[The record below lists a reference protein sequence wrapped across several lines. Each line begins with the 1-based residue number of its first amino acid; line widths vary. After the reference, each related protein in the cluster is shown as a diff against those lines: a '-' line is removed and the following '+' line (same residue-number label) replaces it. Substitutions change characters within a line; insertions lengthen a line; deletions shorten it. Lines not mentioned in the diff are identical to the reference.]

1 MHERTVLVLIFE
13 FFIINSIIRYK
24 SQKIY
29 YTVYYRTQFQ
39 IPCFC
44 DILFPMAQIIPV
56 ASGKGGVGKSLLSAN
71 LAIALGQQ
79 GKTVVLVDL
88 DLGASN
94 LHLVIGLRPGTASL
108 GSWFTEK
115 SEFKDIIQPTDYQN
129 VSFIAGDSQIPDLTS
144 LKYSQKVKLMR
155 NLKNINADYVILD
168 LGAGTHQFILD
179 MFLLSPQGII
189 VSAPAVTATLN
200 GYLFLKNAC
209 FRLLYTTFKRG
220 TPGRNYIDQIKKD
233 PKAMQKLYIPQLV
246 QQLSQV
252 DPETTQLFVNRMN
265 QFRPRLVM
273 NMVED
278 PKDADRASRIKTS
291 CNQYLGLEI
300 EYLGIMFRDMLQDK
314 ALASQ
319 LPVVVYKP
327 QSVLG
332 QGIYRIADKVIAAQ
346 PRQFDTVF
354 DAETING
361 DHFNDVEEEASEDY
375 NFKLSGI
382 DDLVSGGSLTPGEM
396 AEMIKAQTYELTQ
409 LKKENQLLRSKL
421 LQASQQGFKV

>member
-1 MHERTVLVLIFE
+1 M
-13 FFIINSIIRYK
+13 S
-24 SQKIY
+24 
-29 YTVYYRTQFQ
+29 
-39 IPCFC
+39 
-44 DILFPMAQIIPV
+44 QIIPV

-79 GKTVVLVDL
+79 GKKVVLVDL

-94 LHLVIGLRPGTASL
+94 LHLVIGQKPGAASL

-115 SEFKDIIQPTDYQN
+115 SDFKDIIQQTDYQN

-144 LKYSQKVKLMR
+144 LKHVQKVRLIR
-155 NLKNINADYVILD
+155 NLKNIDTDYIILD

-179 MFLLSPQGII
+179 MFLLSPQGIV

-200 GYLFLKNAC
+200 GYLFLKNAT

-220 TPGRNYIDQIKKD
+220 TPGRAYLDNLKKD
-233 PKAMQKLYIPQLV
+233 SATMQKLYIPNLIQYLANC
-246 QQLSQV
+246 
-252 DPETTQLFVNRMN
+252 DPTNTQIFISRMQ

-273 NMVED
+273 NMIED
-278 PKDADRASRIKTS
+278 PKDADRAQRIKSS

-300 EYLGIMFRDMLQDK
+300 EYLGLMYRDMLQDK

-332 QGIYRIADKVIAAQ
+332 QAIYRIADKIISTV
-346 PRQFDTVF
+346 PHQFD
-354 DAETING
+354 AA
-361 DHFNDVEEEASEDY
+361 FNPDSFSTDNFQLVEEDAAEDY
-375 NFKLSGI
+375 NLKLSGI
-382 DDLVSGGSLTPGEM
+382 DDIVSSGTLSMGEL
-396 AEMIKAQTYELTQ
+396 AEMIKTQQYEINQ
-409 LKKENQLLRSKL
+409 LKKENNLLKSKL
-421 LQASQQGFKV
+421 VKASEQGFRI

>member
-1 MHERTVLVLIFE
+1 M
-13 FFIINSIIRYK
+13 S
-24 SQKIY
+24 
-29 YTVYYRTQFQ
+29 
-39 IPCFC
+39 
-44 DILFPMAQIIPV
+44 QIIPI

-79 GKTVVLVDL
+79 GKRVVLIDL

-94 LHLVIGLRPGTASL
+94 LHLVIGQRPGSASL

-115 SEFKDIIQPTDYQN
+115 TDFKDIIQPTDYQN

-144 LKYSQKVKLMR
+144 LKHVQKVKLIR
-155 NLKNINADYVILD
+155 NIKNIDCDYVILD

-200 GYLFLKNAC
+200 GYLFLKNAV

-220 TPGRNYIDQIKKD
+220 TPGRAYLDEIKKD
-233 PKAMQKLYIPQLV
+233 SQAMQKLYIPQLI
-246 QQLSQV
+246 QGLAKT
-252 DPETTQLFVNRMN
+252 DPNTTQVFISRMQ

-273 NMVED
+273 NMIED
-278 PKDADRASRIKTS
+278 PKDADRAQRIKAS

-300 EYLGIMFRDMLQDK
+300 EYLGLMFRDLLQDK

-332 QGIYRIADKVIAAQ
+332 QAVYRIADKVIST
-346 PRQFDTVF
+346 PPHQFDADF
-354 DAETING
+354 NPDSFNG
-361 DHFNDVEEEASEDY
+361 DNFQEAEEEANDDY

-382 DDLVSGGSLTPGEM
+382 DDLVSGGSLTVSEL
-396 AEMIKAQTYELTQ
+396 AEMIKTQQYELTQ
-409 LKKENQLLRSKL
+409 LRKENNLLKSKL
-421 LQASQQGFKV
+421 LKAAEQGYRI

>member
-1 MHERTVLVLIFE
+1 M
-13 FFIINSIIRYK
+13 S
-24 SQKIY
+24 
-29 YTVYYRTQFQ
+29 
-39 IPCFC
+39 
-44 DILFPMAQIIPV
+44 QIIPI

-79 GKTVVLVDL
+79 GKKVVLVDL

-94 LHLVIGLRPGTASL
+94 LHLVIGQKPGAASL

-115 SEFKDIIQPTDYQN
+115 SDFKDIIQQTDYQN

-144 LKYSQKVKLMR
+144 LKHVQKVRLIR
-155 NLKNINADYVILD
+155 NLKNIDTDYIILD

-179 MFLLSPQGII
+179 MFLLSPQGIV

-200 GYLFLKNAC
+200 GYLFLKNAT

-220 TPGRNYIDQIKKD
+220 TPGRAYLDNLKKD
-233 PKAMQKLYIPQLV
+233 SATMQKLYIPNLIQFLANC
-246 QQLSQV
+246 
-252 DPETTQLFVNRMN
+252 DPANTQIFISRMQ

-273 NMVED
+273 NMIED
-278 PKDADRASRIKTS
+278 PKDADRAQRIKSS

-300 EYLGIMFRDMLQDK
+300 EYLGLMYRDMLQDK

-332 QGIYRIADKVIAAQ
+332 QAIYRIADKIISTI
-346 PRQFDTVF
+346 PHQFDAAFNPDSFSTDNF
-354 DAETING
+354 QLAEEDA
-361 DHFNDVEEEASEDY
+361 AEDY
-375 NFKLSGI
+375 NLKLSGI
-382 DDLVSGGSLTPGEM
+382 DDIVSSGSLSMGEL
-396 AEMIKAQTYELTQ
+396 AEMIKTQQYEINQ
-409 LKKENQLLRSKL
+409 LRKENNLLKSKL
-421 LQASQQGFKV
+421 VKASEQGFRI

>member
-1 MHERTVLVLIFE
+1 M
-13 FFIINSIIRYK
+13 S
-24 SQKIY
+24 
-29 YTVYYRTQFQ
+29 
-39 IPCFC
+39 
-44 DILFPMAQIIPV
+44 QIIPV

-79 GKTVVLVDL
+79 GKKVVLVDL

-94 LHLVIGLRPGTASL
+94 LHLVIGQKPGAASL

-115 SEFKDIIQPTDYQN
+115 SDFKDIIQQTDYQN

-144 LKYSQKVKLMR
+144 LKHVQKVRLIR
-155 NLKNINADYVILD
+155 NLKNIDTDYIILD

-179 MFLLSPQGII
+179 MFLLSPQGIV

-200 GYLFLKNAC
+200 GYLFLKNAT

-220 TPGRNYIDQIKKD
+220 TPGRAYLDNLKKD
-233 PKAMQKLYIPQLV
+233 SATMQKLYIPNLIQFLANC
-246 QQLSQV
+246 
-252 DPETTQLFVNRMN
+252 DPSNTQIFISRMQ

-273 NMVED
+273 NMIED
-278 PKDADRASRIKTS
+278 PKDADRAQRIKSS

-300 EYLGIMFRDMLQDK
+300 EYLGLMYRDMLQDK

-332 QGIYRIADKVIAAQ
+332 QAIYRIADKIISTV
-346 PRQFDTVF
+346 PHQFDAAFNPDSFSTDNF
-354 DAETING
+354 QLAEEDA
-361 DHFNDVEEEASEDY
+361 AEDY
-375 NFKLSGI
+375 NLKLSGI
-382 DDLVSGGSLTPGEM
+382 DDIVSSGTLSMCEL
-396 AEMIKAQTYELTQ
+396 AEMIKTQQYEINQ
-409 LKKENQLLRSKL
+409 LKKENNLLKSKL
-421 LQASQQGFKV
+421 VKASEQGFRI

>member
-1 MHERTVLVLIFE
+1 M
-13 FFIINSIIRYK
+13 S
-24 SQKIY
+24 
-29 YTVYYRTQFQ
+29 
-39 IPCFC
+39 
-44 DILFPMAQIIPV
+44 QIIPV

-79 GKTVVLVDL
+79 GKKVVLADL

-94 LHLVIGLRPGTASL
+94 LHLVIGQKPGAASL

-115 SEFKDIIQPTDYQN
+115 SDFKDIIQQTDYQN

-144 LKYSQKVKLMR
+144 LKHVQKVRLIR
-155 NLKNINADYVILD
+155 NLKNIDTDYIILD

-179 MFLLSPQGII
+179 MFLLSPQGIV

-200 GYLFLKNAC
+200 GYLFLKNAT

-220 TPGRNYIDQIKKD
+220 TPGRAYLDNLKKD
-233 PKAMQKLYIPQLV
+233 SATMQKLYIPNLIQFLANC
-246 QQLSQV
+246 
-252 DPETTQLFVNRMN
+252 DPTTTQIFISRMQ

-273 NMVED
+273 NMIED
-278 PKDADRASRIKTS
+278 PKDADRAQRIKSS

-300 EYLGIMFRDMLQDK
+300 EYLGLMYRDMLQDK

-332 QGIYRIADKVIAAQ
+332 QAIYRIADKIISTV
-346 PRQFDTVF
+346 PHQFDAAFNPDSFSTDNF
-354 DAETING
+354 QLAEEDA
-361 DHFNDVEEEASEDY
+361 AEDY
-375 NFKLSGI
+375 NLKLSGI
-382 DDLVSGGSLTPGEM
+382 DDIVSSGTLSMGEL
-396 AEMIKAQTYELTQ
+396 AEMIKTQQYEINQ
-409 LKKENQLLRSKL
+409 LKKENNLLKSKL
-421 LQASQQGFKV
+421 VKASEQGFRI

>member
-1 MHERTVLVLIFE
+1 M
-13 FFIINSIIRYK
+13 
-24 SQKIY
+24 
-29 YTVYYRTQFQ
+29 
-39 IPCFC
+39 
-44 DILFPMAQIIPV
+44 QIIPV

-79 GKTVVLVDL
+79 GKKVVLVDL

-94 LHLVIGLRPGTASL
+94 LHLVIGQKPGAASL

-115 SEFKDIIQPTDYQN
+115 SDFKDIIQQTDYQN

-144 LKYSQKVKLMR
+144 LKHVQKVRLIR
-155 NLKNINADYVILD
+155 NLKNIDTDYIILD

-179 MFLLSPQGII
+179 MFLLSPQGIV

-200 GYLFLKNAC
+200 GYLFLKNAT

-220 TPGRNYIDQIKKD
+220 TPGRAYLDNLKKD
-233 PKAMQKLYIPQLV
+233 SATMQKLYIPNLIQFLANC
-246 QQLSQV
+246 
-252 DPETTQLFVNRMN
+252 DPTNTQIFISRMQ

-273 NMVED
+273 NMIED
-278 PKDADRASRIKTS
+278 PKDADRAQRIKSS

-300 EYLGIMFRDMLQDK
+300 EYLGLMYRDMLQDK

-332 QGIYRIADKVIAAQ
+332 QAIYRIADKIIS
-346 PRQFDTVF
+346 TVPHQF
-354 DAETING
+354 DAE
-361 DHFNDVEEEASEDY
+361 FNPDSFSNDNFQLAEEDATEDY
-375 NFKLSGI
+375 NLKLSGI
-382 DDLVSGGSLTPGEM
+382 DDLVSSGSLSIGEL
-396 AEMIKAQTYELTQ
+396 AEMIKTQQYEINQ
-409 LKKENQLLRSKL
+409 LRKENNLLKSKL
-421 LQASQQGFKV
+421 VKASEQGFRI

>member
-1 MHERTVLVLIFE
+1 M
-13 FFIINSIIRYK
+13 S
-24 SQKIY
+24 
-29 YTVYYRTQFQ
+29 
-39 IPCFC
+39 
-44 DILFPMAQIIPV
+44 QIIPV

-79 GKTVVLVDL
+79 GKKVVLVDL

-94 LHLVIGLRPGTASL
+94 LHLVIGQKPGAASL

-115 SEFKDIIQPTDYQN
+115 SDFKDIIQQTDYQN

-144 LKYSQKVKLMR
+144 LKHVQKVRLIR
-155 NLKNINADYVILD
+155 NLKNIETDYIILD

-179 MFLLSPQGII
+179 MFLLSPQGIV

-200 GYLFLKNAC
+200 GYLFLKNAT

-220 TPGRNYIDQIKKD
+220 TPGRAYLDNLKKD
-233 PKAMQKLYIPQLV
+233 SATMQKLYIPNLIQFLANC
-246 QQLSQV
+246 
-252 DPETTQLFVNRMN
+252 DPTNTQIFISRMQ

-273 NMVED
+273 NMIED
-278 PKDADRASRIKTS
+278 PKDADRAQRIKSS

-300 EYLGIMFRDMLQDK
+300 EYLGLMYRDMLQDK

-332 QGIYRIADKVIAAQ
+332 QAIYRIADKIISTV
-346 PRQFDTVF
+346 PHQFDAAF
-354 DAETING
+354 NPDSFSNDNFQLAEEDAT
-361 DHFNDVEEEASEDY
+361 EDY
-375 NFKLSGI
+375 NLKLSGI
-382 DDLVSGGSLTPGEM
+382 DDLVSSGSLSIGEL
-396 AEMIKAQTYELTQ
+396 AEMIKTQQYEINQ
-409 LKKENQLLRSKL
+409 LRKENNLLKSKL
-421 LQASQQGFKV
+421 VKASEQGFRI

>member
-1 MHERTVLVLIFE
+1 M
-13 FFIINSIIRYK
+13 S
-24 SQKIY
+24 
-29 YTVYYRTQFQ
+29 
-39 IPCFC
+39 
-44 DILFPMAQIIPV
+44 QIIPV

-79 GKTVVLVDL
+79 GKKVVLVDL

-94 LHLVIGLRPGTASL
+94 LHLVIGQKPGAASL

-115 SEFKDIIQPTDYQN
+115 SDFKEIIQQTDYQN

-144 LKYSQKVKLMR
+144 LKHVQKVRLIR
-155 NLKNINADYVILD
+155 NLKNIDTDYIILD

-179 MFLLSPQGII
+179 MFLLSPQGIV

-200 GYLFLKNAC
+200 GYLFLKNAT

-220 TPGRNYIDQIKKD
+220 TPGRAYLDNLKKD
-233 PKAMQKLYIPQLV
+233 SATMQKLYIPNLIQFLANC
-246 QQLSQV
+246 
-252 DPETTQLFVNRMN
+252 DPTNTQIFISRMQ

-273 NMVED
+273 NMIED
-278 PKDADRASRIKTS
+278 PKDADRAQRIKSS

-300 EYLGIMFRDMLQDK
+300 EYLGLMYRDMLQDK

-332 QGIYRIADKVIAAQ
+332 QAIYRIADKIISTV
-346 PRQFDTVF
+346 PHQFDAAF
-354 DAETING
+354 NPDSFSSDNFQLAEEDAT
-361 DHFNDVEEEASEDY
+361 EDY
-375 NFKLSGI
+375 NLKLSGI
-382 DDLVSGGSLTPGEM
+382 DDLVSSGSLSIGEL
-396 AEMIKAQTYELTQ
+396 AEMIKTQQYEINQ
-409 LKKENQLLRSKL
+409 LRKENNLLKSKL
-421 LQASQQGFKV
+421 VKASEQGFRI

>member
-1 MHERTVLVLIFE
+1 M
-13 FFIINSIIRYK
+13 S
-24 SQKIY
+24 
-29 YTVYYRTQFQ
+29 
-39 IPCFC
+39 
-44 DILFPMAQIIPV
+44 QIIPV

-79 GKTVVLVDL
+79 GKKVVLADL

-94 LHLVIGLRPGTASL
+94 LHLVIGQKPGAASL

-115 SEFKDIIQPTDYQN
+115 SDFKDIIQQTDYQN

-144 LKYSQKVKLMR
+144 LKHVQKVRLIR
-155 NLKNINADYVILD
+155 NLKNIDTDYIILD

-179 MFLLSPQGII
+179 MFLLSPQGIV

-200 GYLFLKNAC
+200 GYLFLKNAT

-220 TPGRNYIDQIKKD
+220 TPGRAYLDNLKKD
-233 PKAMQKLYIPQLV
+233 SATMQKLYIPNLIQALANC
-246 QQLSQV
+246 
-252 DPETTQLFVNRMN
+252 DPANTQIFISRMQ

-273 NMVED
+273 NMIED
-278 PKDADRASRIKTS
+278 PKDADRAQRIKSS

-300 EYLGIMFRDMLQDK
+300 EYLGLMYRDMLQDK

-332 QGIYRIADKVIAAQ
+332 QAIYRIADKIISTV
-346 PRQFDTVF
+346 PHQFDAAFNPDSFSTDNF
-354 DAETING
+354 QLAEEDA
-361 DHFNDVEEEASEDY
+361 AEDY
-375 NFKLSGI
+375 NLKLSGI
-382 DDLVSGGSLTPGEM
+382 DDIVSSGTLSMGEL
-396 AEMIKAQTYELTQ
+396 AEMIKTQQYEINQ
-409 LKKENQLLRSKL
+409 LKKENNLLKSKL
-421 LQASQQGFKV
+421 VKASEQGFRI

>member
-1 MHERTVLVLIFE
+1 M
-13 FFIINSIIRYK
+13 S
-24 SQKIY
+24 
-29 YTVYYRTQFQ
+29 
-39 IPCFC
+39 
-44 DILFPMAQIIPV
+44 QIIPV

-79 GKTVVLVDL
+79 GKKVVLVDL

-94 LHLVIGLRPGTASL
+94 LHLVIGQKPGAASL

-115 SEFKDIIQPTDYQN
+115 SDFKDIIQQTDYQN

-144 LKYSQKVKLMR
+144 LKHVQKVRLIR
-155 NLKNINADYVILD
+155 NLKNIDTDYIILD

-179 MFLLSPQGII
+179 MFLLSPQGIV

-200 GYLFLKNAC
+200 GYLFLKNAT

-220 TPGRNYIDQIKKD
+220 TPGRAYLDNLKKD
-233 PKAMQKLYIPQLV
+233 SATMQKLYIPNLIQFLANC
-246 QQLSQV
+246 
-252 DPETTQLFVNRMN
+252 DPTNTQIFISRMQ

-273 NMVED
+273 NMIED
-278 PKDADRASRIKTS
+278 PKDAERAQRIKSS

-300 EYLGIMFRDMLQDK
+300 EYLGLMYRDMLQDK

-332 QGIYRIADKVIAAQ
+332 QAIYRIADKIIS
-346 PRQFDTVF
+346 TVPHQF
-354 DAETING
+354 DAE
-361 DHFNDVEEEASEDY
+361 FNPDSFSNDNFQLAEEDATEDY
-375 NFKLSGI
+375 NLKLSGI
-382 DDLVSGGSLTPGEM
+382 DDLVSSGSLSIGEL
-396 AEMIKAQTYELTQ
+396 AEMIKTQQYEINQ
-409 LKKENQLLRSKL
+409 LRKENNLLKSKL
-421 LQASQQGFKV
+421 VKASEQGFRI

>member
-1 MHERTVLVLIFE
+1 M
-13 FFIINSIIRYK
+13 S
-24 SQKIY
+24 
-29 YTVYYRTQFQ
+29 
-39 IPCFC
+39 
-44 DILFPMAQIIPV
+44 QIIPV

-79 GKTVVLVDL
+79 GKKVVLADL

-94 LHLVIGLRPGTASL
+94 LHLVIGQKPGAASL

-115 SEFKDIIQPTDYQN
+115 SDFKDIIQQTDYQN

-144 LKYSQKVKLMR
+144 LKHVQKVRLIR
-155 NLKNINADYVILD
+155 NLKNIDTDYIILD

-179 MFLLSPQGII
+179 MFLLSPQGIV

-200 GYLFLKNAC
+200 GYLFLKNAT

-220 TPGRNYIDQIKKD
+220 TPGRAYLDNLKKD
-233 PKAMQKLYIPQLV
+233 SATMQKLYIPNLIQFLANC
-246 QQLSQV
+246 
-252 DPETTQLFVNRMN
+252 DPSNTQIFISRMQ

-273 NMVED
+273 NMIED
-278 PKDADRASRIKTS
+278 PKDAERAQRIKSS

-300 EYLGIMFRDMLQDK
+300 EYLGLMYRDMLQDK

-332 QGIYRIADKVIAAQ
+332 QAIYRIADKIISTV
-346 PRQFDTVF
+346 PHQFDAAFNPDSFSTDNF
-354 DAETING
+354 QLAEEDA
-361 DHFNDVEEEASEDY
+361 AEDY
-375 NFKLSGI
+375 NLKLSGI
-382 DDLVSGGSLTPGEM
+382 DDIVSSGTLSMGEL
-396 AEMIKAQTYELTQ
+396 AEMIKTQQYEINQ
-409 LKKENQLLRSKL
+409 LKKENNLLKSKL
-421 LQASQQGFKV
+421 VKASEQGFRI

>member
-1 MHERTVLVLIFE
+1 M
-13 FFIINSIIRYK
+13 S
-24 SQKIY
+24 
-29 YTVYYRTQFQ
+29 
-39 IPCFC
+39 
-44 DILFPMAQIIPV
+44 QIIPV

-79 GKTVVLVDL
+79 EKKVVLVDL

-94 LHLVIGLRPGTASL
+94 LHLVIGQKPGAASL

-115 SEFKDIIQPTDYQN
+115 SDFKDIIQQTDYQN

-144 LKYSQKVKLMR
+144 LKHVQKVRLIR
-155 NLKNINADYVILD
+155 NLKNIDTDYIILD

-179 MFLLSPQGII
+179 MFLLSPQGIV

-200 GYLFLKNAC
+200 GYLFLKNAT

-220 TPGRNYIDQIKKD
+220 TPGRAYLDNLKKD
-233 PKAMQKLYIPQLV
+233 SATMQKLYIPNLIQALANC
-246 QQLSQV
+246 
-252 DPETTQLFVNRMN
+252 DPANTQIFISRMQ

-273 NMVED
+273 NMIED
-278 PKDADRASRIKTS
+278 PKDADRAQRIKSS

-300 EYLGIMFRDMLQDK
+300 EYLGLMYRDMLQDK

-332 QGIYRIADKVIAAQ
+332 QAIYRIADKIISTV
-346 PRQFDTVF
+346 PHQFDAAF
-354 DAETING
+354 NPDSFSNDNFQLAEEDA
-361 DHFNDVEEEASEDY
+361 AEDY
-375 NFKLSGI
+375 NLKLSGI
-382 DDLVSGGSLTPGEM
+382 DDLVSSGSLSIGEL
-396 AEMIKAQTYELTQ
+396 AEMIKTQQYEINQ
-409 LKKENQLLRSKL
+409 LRKENNLLKSKL
-421 LQASQQGFKV
+421 VKASEQGIRI

>member
-1 MHERTVLVLIFE
+1 M
-13 FFIINSIIRYK
+13 S
-24 SQKIY
+24 
-29 YTVYYRTQFQ
+29 
-39 IPCFC
+39 
-44 DILFPMAQIIPV
+44 QIIPV

-79 GKTVVLVDL
+79 GKKVVLVDL

-94 LHLVIGLRPGTASL
+94 LHLVIGQKPGAASL

-115 SEFKDIIQPTDYQN
+115 SDFKDIIQQTDYQN

-144 LKYSQKVKLMR
+144 LKHVQKVRLIR
-155 NLKNINADYVILD
+155 NLKNIDTDYIILD

-179 MFLLSPQGII
+179 MFLLSPQGIV

-200 GYLFLKNAC
+200 GYLFLKNAT

-220 TPGRNYIDQIKKD
+220 TPGRAYLDNLKKD
-233 PKAMQKLYIPQLV
+233 SATMQKLYIPNLIQFLANC
-246 QQLSQV
+246 
-252 DPETTQLFVNRMN
+252 DPTNTQIFISRMQ

-273 NMVED
+273 NMIED
-278 PKDADRASRIKTS
+278 PKDADRAQRIKSS

-300 EYLGIMFRDMLQDK
+300 EYLGLMYRDMLQDK

-332 QGIYRIADKVIAAQ
+332 QAIYRIADKIIS
-346 PRQFDTVF
+346 TVPHQF
-354 DAETING
+354 DAE
-361 DHFNDVEEEASEDY
+361 FNPDSFSSDNFQLAEEDATEDY
-375 NFKLSGI
+375 NLKLSGI
-382 DDLVSGGSLTPGEM
+382 DDLVSSGSLSIGEL
-396 AEMIKAQTYELTQ
+396 AEMIKTQQYEINQ
-409 LKKENQLLRSKL
+409 LRKENNLLKSKL
-421 LQASQQGFKV
+421 VKASEQGFRI

>member
-1 MHERTVLVLIFE
+1 M
-13 FFIINSIIRYK
+13 S
-24 SQKIY
+24 
-29 YTVYYRTQFQ
+29 
-39 IPCFC
+39 
-44 DILFPMAQIIPV
+44 QIIPV

-79 GKTVVLVDL
+79 GKKVVLVDL

-94 LHLVIGLRPGTASL
+94 LHLVIGQKPGAASL

-115 SEFKDIIQPTDYQN
+115 SDFKDIIQQTDYQN

-144 LKYSQKVKLMR
+144 LKHVQKVRLIR
-155 NLKNINADYVILD
+155 NLKNIDTDYIILD

-179 MFLLSPQGII
+179 MFLLSPQGIV

-200 GYLFLKNAC
+200 GYLFLKNAT

-220 TPGRNYIDQIKKD
+220 TPGRAYLDNLKKD
-233 PKAMQKLYIPQLV
+233 SATMQKLYIPNLIQALANC
-246 QQLSQV
+246 
-252 DPETTQLFVNRMN
+252 DPANTQIFISRMQ

-273 NMVED
+273 NMIED
-278 PKDADRASRIKTS
+278 PKDADRAQRIKSS

-300 EYLGIMFRDMLQDK
+300 EYLGLMYRDMLQDK

-332 QGIYRIADKVIAAQ
+332 QAIYRIADKIISTV
-346 PRQFDTVF
+346 PHQFDAAF
-354 DAETING
+354 NPDSFSNDNFQLAEEDA
-361 DHFNDVEEEASEDY
+361 AEDY
-375 NFKLSGI
+375 NLKLSGI
-382 DDLVSGGSLTPGEM
+382 DDLVSSGSLSIGEL
-396 AEMIKAQTYELTQ
+396 AEMIKTQQYEINQ
-409 LKKENQLLRSKL
+409 LRKENNLLKSKL
-421 LQASQQGFKV
+421 VKASEQGFRI

>member
-1 MHERTVLVLIFE
+1 M
-13 FFIINSIIRYK
+13 S
-24 SQKIY
+24 
-29 YTVYYRTQFQ
+29 
-39 IPCFC
+39 
-44 DILFPMAQIIPV
+44 QIIPV

-79 GKTVVLVDL
+79 GKKVVLVDL

-94 LHLVIGLRPGTASL
+94 LHLVIGQKPGAASL

-115 SEFKDIIQPTDYQN
+115 SDFKDLIQQTDYQN

-144 LKYSQKVKLMR
+144 LKHVQKVRLIR
-155 NLKNINADYVILD
+155 NLKNIDTDYIILD

-179 MFLLSPQGII
+179 MFLLSPQGIV

-200 GYLFLKNAC
+200 GYLFLKNAT

-220 TPGRNYIDQIKKD
+220 TPGRAYLDNLKKD
-233 PKAMQKLYIPQLV
+233 SATMQKLYIPNLIQFLANC
-246 QQLSQV
+246 
-252 DPETTQLFVNRMN
+252 DPANTQIFISRMQ

-273 NMVED
+273 NMIED
-278 PKDADRASRIKTS
+278 PKDAERAQRIKSS

-300 EYLGIMFRDMLQDK
+300 EYLGLMYRDMLQDK

-332 QGIYRIADKVIAAQ
+332 QAIYRIADKIIS
-346 PRQFDTVF
+346 TVPHQF
-354 DAETING
+354 DAE
-361 DHFNDVEEEASEDY
+361 FNPDSFSNDNFQLAEEDATEDY
-375 NFKLSGI
+375 NLKLSGI
-382 DDLVSGGSLTPGEM
+382 DDLVSSGSLSIGEL
-396 AEMIKAQTYELTQ
+396 AEMIKTQQYEINQ
-409 LKKENQLLRSKL
+409 LRKENNLLKSKL
-421 LQASQQGFKV
+421 VKASEQGFRI

>member
-1 MHERTVLVLIFE
+1 M
-13 FFIINSIIRYK
+13 S
-24 SQKIY
+24 
-29 YTVYYRTQFQ
+29 
-39 IPCFC
+39 
-44 DILFPMAQIIPV
+44 QIIPI

-79 GKTVVLVDL
+79 GKKVVLVDL

-94 LHLVIGLRPGTASL
+94 LHLVIGQKPGAASL

-115 SEFKDIIQPTDYQN
+115 SDFKDIIQQTDYQN

-144 LKYSQKVKLMR
+144 LKHVQKVRLIR
-155 NLKNINADYVILD
+155 NLKNIDTDYIILD

-179 MFLLSPQGII
+179 MFLLSPQGIV

-200 GYLFLKNAC
+200 GYLFLKNAT

-220 TPGRNYIDQIKKD
+220 TPGRAYLDNLKKD
-233 PKAMQKLYIPQLV
+233 SATMQKLYIPNLIQSLANC
-246 QQLSQV
+246 
-252 DPETTQLFVNRMN
+252 DPANTQIFISRMQ

-273 NMVED
+273 NMIED
-278 PKDADRASRIKTS
+278 PKDADRAQRIKSS

-300 EYLGIMFRDMLQDK
+300 EYLGLMYRDMLQDK

-332 QGIYRIADKVIAAQ
+332 QAIYRIADKIISTI
-346 PRQFDTVF
+346 PHQFDAAFNPDSFSTDNF
-354 DAETING
+354 QLAEEDA
-361 DHFNDVEEEASEDY
+361 AEDY
-375 NFKLSGI
+375 NLKLSGI
-382 DDLVSGGSLTPGEM
+382 DDIVSSGSLSMGEL
-396 AEMIKAQTYELTQ
+396 AEMIKTQQYEINQ
-409 LKKENQLLRSKL
+409 LRKENNLLKSKL
-421 LQASQQGFKV
+421 VKASEQGFRI

>member
-1 MHERTVLVLIFE
+1 M
-13 FFIINSIIRYK
+13 S
-24 SQKIY
+24 
-29 YTVYYRTQFQ
+29 
-39 IPCFC
+39 
-44 DILFPMAQIIPV
+44 QIIPV

-79 GKTVVLVDL
+79 GKKVVLVDL

-94 LHLVIGLRPGTASL
+94 LHLVIGQKPGAASL

-115 SEFKDIIQPTDYQN
+115 SDFKDIIQQTDYQN

-144 LKYSQKVKLMR
+144 LKHVQKVRLIR
-155 NLKNINADYVILD
+155 NLKNIDTDYIILD

-179 MFLLSPQGII
+179 MFLLSPQGIV

-200 GYLFLKNAC
+200 GYLFLKNAT

-220 TPGRNYIDQIKKD
+220 TPGRAYLDNLKKD
-233 PKAMQKLYIPQLV
+233 SATMQKLYIPNLIQFLANC
-246 QQLSQV
+246 
-252 DPETTQLFVNRMN
+252 DPTNTQIFISRMQ

-273 NMVED
+273 NMIED
-278 PKDADRASRIKTS
+278 PKDADRAQRIKSS

-300 EYLGIMFRDMLQDK
+300 EYLGLMYRDMLQDK

-332 QGIYRIADKVIAAQ
+332 QAIYRIADKIISTV
-346 PRQFDTVF
+346 PHQFD
-354 DAETING
+354 AA
-361 DHFNDVEEEASEDY
+361 FNPDSFSTDNFQLVEEDAAEDY
-375 NFKLSGI
+375 NLKLSGI
-382 DDLVSGGSLTPGEM
+382 DDIVSSGTLSMGEL
-396 AEMIKAQTYELTQ
+396 AEMIKTQQYEINQ
-409 LKKENQLLRSKL
+409 LKKENNLLKSKL
-421 LQASQQGFKV
+421 VKASEQGFRI